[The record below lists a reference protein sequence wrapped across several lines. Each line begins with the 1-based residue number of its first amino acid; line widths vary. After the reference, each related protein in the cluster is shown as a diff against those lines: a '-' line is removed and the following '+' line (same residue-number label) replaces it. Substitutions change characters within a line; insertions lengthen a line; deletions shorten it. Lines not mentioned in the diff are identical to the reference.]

1 MSVNFLDIDNKS
13 QILFNISDSEF
24 SKFENIIKI
33 FNKKYDN
40 LFDIYDDFRLYQNHI
55 NYLIELLEQQ
65 NVKEDLFYR
74 FLLMA
79 KNNNKT
85 LLVIGN

>member
-1 MSVNFLDIDNKS
+1 MAVNFLDIENRT
-13 QILFNISDSEF
+13 QILFNISDFEF
-24 SKFENIIKI
+24 SNFENIIKI
-33 FNKKYDN
+33 FNNKYDD
-40 LFDIYDDFRLYQNHI
+40 LFDIYGDFRLYQNHI

-65 NVKEDLFYR
+65 SIKKDLFYR
-74 FLLMA
+74 FLLTA

>member
-1 MSVNFLDIDNKS
+1 MSVNFLDIDNKN

-33 FNKKYDN
+33 FNNKYDN
-40 LFDIYDDFRLYQNHI
+40 LFDIYGDFRLYQNHI